1 MIALE
6 SPFVAALNHLLA
18 SESWASARLAP
29 FAGETVTFATPP
41 LPELR
46 FAILADGHVAPAPA
60 GAEASLTVTLRPDAL
75 AALTRGEEHFM
86 RSVQVTGNAR
96 LASEV
101 LLLVRHLRWD
111 AEEDL
116 ARLVG
121 DVAAHRLATAV
132 RDFAAWQTDA
142 VRRLADSL
150 VDYAVEERRMLVK
163 RAELD
168 SLAAEVA
175 QLRDALERLEKRIGR
190 LA

>member
-6 SPFVAALNHLLA
+6 SPFAAALNHLLA
-18 SESWASARLAP
+18 SENWASARLAP
-29 FAGETVTFATPP
+29 FAGETIALATPP

-46 FAILADGHVAPAPA
+46 FAILADGRVAPAPA
-60 GAEASLTVTLRPDAL
+60 ESEASLTVTLRPDAL
-75 AALTRGEEHFM
+75 AALARGEEHFL
-86 RSVQVTGNAR
+86 RAVQVTGSAR

-121 DVAAHRLATAV
+121 DVAAHRIAAV
-132 RDFAAWQTDA
+132 ARDLAAWQIEA
-142 VRRLADSL
+142 ARRLADSL

-168 SLAAEVA
+168 SLAAQAA

>member
-1 MIALE
+1 MITLE

-18 SESWASARLAP
+18 SEGWASARLAP
-29 FAGETVTFATPP
+29 FAGETVAFAAPP
-41 LPELR
+41 FPELR
-46 FAILADGHVAPAPA
+46 FAILADGCVAPAPA
-60 GAEASLTVTLRPDAL
+60 GADASLTVTLRPDAL

-86 RSVQVTGNAR
+86 RAVQVTGNAR

-121 DVAAHRLATAV
+121 DVAAHRLASAV
-132 RDFAAWQTDA
+132 RDLAAWQTDA

-150 VDYAVEERRMLVK
+150 VDYAVEERRMLIK

-168 SLAAEVA
+168 SLAAEA
-175 QLRDALERLEKRIGR
+175 AHLRDALERLEKRIGR

>member
-1 MIALE
+1 V
-6 SPFVAALNHLLA
+6 S
-18 SESWASARLAP
+18 
-29 FAGETVTFATPP
+29 
-41 LPELR
+41 
-46 FAILADGHVAPAPA
+46 
-60 GAEASLTVTLRPDAL
+60 
-75 AALTRGEEHFM
+75 
-86 RSVQVTGNAR
+86 GNAR

-121 DVAAHRLATAV
+121 DVAAHRLAGAV
-132 RDFAAWQTDA
+132 RDLATWQTDA

-168 SLAAEVA
+168 SLAAEAA
-175 QLRDALERLEKRIGR
+175 QLRDALERLEKRIAR
-190 LA
+190 LG